1 MLSLFLIGTASAQ
14 KSTDDHIQAIREIGS
29 ILAEYTETVGA
40 TPFKE
45 EWDNDDPDDDSV
57 PVTIIC
63 NLSKNKI
70 PDDLAYPPFS
80 CYLMPSK
87 EFEKYLSKRLNRKI
101 RLPRDD
107 RDLTAFGKQAP
118 LFYTIQ
124 IGNGNFFVS
133 TYILEPHKDARE
145 IGKYWHKF
153 EVGSK
158 AIPSKKIEKAALQ
171 NKNEPERTI
180 RTDQ

>member
-1 MLSLFLIGTASAQ
+1 MGTASAK
-14 KSTDDHIQAIREIGS
+14 KSTDDHFQSIRAIGGV
-29 ILAEYTETVGA
+29 LAEYTDKVGV

-45 EWDNDDPDDDSV
+45 DWDNDDPDDNWV
-57 PVTIIC
+57 PVTIIS

-80 CYLMPSK
+80 CYLMPPK
-87 EFEKYLSKRLNRKI
+87 ELEEYLSEGLNRKI
-101 RLPRDD
+101 KLPRDD
-107 RDLTAFGKQAP
+107 RDLEAFGKPVP

-133 TYILEPHKDARE
+133 TYILEPHEDARE
-145 IGKYWHKF
+145 IGKHWHKF

-158 AIPSKKIEKAALQ
+158 AIPSKKIEKAVPQA
-171 NKNEPERTI
+171 NE
-180 RTDQ
+180 